1 MSFRYLGNKTRLADW
16 IVGEIARVLP
26 AGSSIADPMCGTA
39 SVSLALARAGYS
51 VTAADALTF
60 PVIHARARLLTKQA
74 PAFKALGGYDKAL
87 EWMRSA
93 SPVEGYFFQE
103 FGETGRPANGR
114 APRLYFSA
122 TNAAH
127 IDGIRDGIRKLAT
140 SGAITEVEH
149 TVLLHHLILATNK
162 VANISGTY
170 GYFLRKLCRPAL
182 QPLTFDPIE
191 FEWTPGHHAVLQ
203 GPVEEHAAL
212 IRTDAVYLDPPYT
225 KRQYAGNYHVLET
238 LAREDEPVAAG
249 DGGLR
254 PWTDQASD
262 FCYRRSA
269 GQAFRETLKQLAVP
283 HVFISYSEDGQVQED
298 DLLSILSDFG
308 KVTLHEQSHVRY
320 RSNDRVKDGSV
331 LERLYH
337 VETFQPWRKN

>member
-1 MSFRYLGNKTRLADW
+1 MSYRYLGNKTRLADW

-39 SVSLALARAGYS
+39 SVSIALARAGHS

-60 PVIHARARLLTKQA
+60 PVVHARTRLLAKEE
-74 PAFKALGGYDKAL
+74 PAFSALGGYNKAL
-87 EWMRSA
+87 GWMRSA
-93 SPVEGYFFQE
+93 APVEGYFFRE
-103 FGETGRPANGR
+103 FGEAGAPANGR
-114 APRLYFSA
+114 APRLYFSS

-127 IDGIRDGIRKLAT
+127 IDGLRDGIRKLAAA
-140 SGAITEVEH
+140 GALTEVEH
-149 TVLLHHLILATNK
+149 SVLLHHLILATNK

-170 GYFLRKLCRPAL
+170 GYFRRTISGPAL
-182 QPLTFDPIE
+182 RPLTFEPLKFDC
-191 FEWTPGHHAVLQ
+191 TPGEHTVLH
-203 GPVEEHAAL
+203 GPVEDLASTL
-212 IRTDAVYLDPPYT
+212 KVDAVYLDPPYT

-238 LAREDEPVAAG
+238 LACEDEPVAAG

-269 GQAFRETLKQLAVP
+269 GQAFRETLKRLDVP
-283 HVFISYSEDGQVQED
+283 HVFISYSEDGQVGED
-298 DLLSILSDFG
+298 ELASILSDFG
-308 KVTLHEQSHVRY
+308 RVTLHEQPHMRY
-320 RSNDRVKDGSV
+320 RSNDRVKDGDV

-337 VETFQPWRKN
+337 VEAF

>member
-1 MSFRYLGNKTRLADW
+1 MSYRYLGNKTRLTDW
-16 IVGEIARVLP
+16 IVGEISRVLP

-39 SVSLALARAGYS
+39 SVSVALARAGYS

-60 PVIHARARLLTKQA
+60 PVVHARTRLLAKHA
-74 PAFKALGGYDKAL
+74 PAFKALGGYDRAL
-87 EWMRSA
+87 EWMRA
-93 SPVEGYFFQE
+93 AAPVKGYFFRE
-103 FGETGRPANGR
+103 FGEAGAPENGR

-122 TNAAH
+122 DNAAH
-127 IDGIRDGIRKLAT
+127 IDGIRQGIRELAAA
-140 SGAITEVEH
+140 GAVDEVEH
-149 TVLLHHLILATNK
+149 SVLLHHLILATNK

-170 GYFLRKLCRPAL
+170 GYFRRTLSGPAL
-182 QPLTFDPIE
+182 KGLQFAPLE
-191 FEWTPGHHAVLQ
+191 FEATPGDHTVLQ
-203 GPVEEHAAL
+203 GPVEELAASL
-212 IRTDAVYLDPPYT
+212 RTDAVYLDPPYT

-238 LAREDEPVAAG
+238 LAREDEPEAVG

-269 GQAFRETLKQLAVP
+269 GQAFRETLKRLDVP
-283 HVFISYSEDGQVQED
+283 HVFISYSEDGQVDEEE
-298 DLLSILSDFG
+298 LASILGDFG
-308 KVTLHEQSHVRY
+308 TVRMHEQPHVRY

-337 VETFQPWRKN
+337 VEAH

>member
-1 MSFRYLGNKTRLADW
+1 MSYRYLGNKTRLADW

-39 SVSLALARAGYS
+39 SVSMALARAGYS

-60 PVIHARARLLTKQA
+60 PVVHARTRLLAKDT
-74 PAFKALGGYDKAL
+74 PTFTALGGYNKAL
-87 EWMRSA
+87 DWMRA
-93 SPVEGYFFQE
+93 AAPVEGYFFRE
-103 FGETGRPANGR
+103 FGESGAPANGR
-114 APRLYFSA
+114 SPRLYFSA

-127 IDGIRDGIRKLAT
+127 IDGIRDAIRKLAAV
-140 SGAITEVEH
+140 GALTEVEH
-149 TVLLHHLILATNK
+149 SVLLHHLILATNK

-170 GYFLRKLCRPAL
+170 GYFRRSLSGPAL
-182 QPLTFDPIE
+182 RPLSFEPLE
-191 FEWTPGHHAVLQ
+191 FERTPGNHTVLH
-203 GPVEEHAAL
+203 GPVEELAASL
-212 IRTDAVYLDPPYT
+212 SVDAVYLDPPYT

-254 PWTDQASD
+254 PWSDQASD

-269 GQAFRETLKQLAVP
+269 GQAFRETLKRLDVP
-283 HVFISYSEDGQVQED
+283 HVFISYSEDGQVGED
-298 DLLSILSDFG
+298 ELASILCDFG
-308 KVTLHEQSHVRY
+308 TVTLHEQPHIRY

-337 VETFQPWRKN
+337 VEAF